1 MLLCLTSFYEY
12 KGQLLALYFV
22 FISVLVIWHAFHAR
36 VFIPLYFMT
45 KYYNH
50 GQKSYDTILFVGLFS
65 IHTCPVPPPP
75 HKQRWTP
82 VSRIFSEY
90 TTALSQRTFVQDCRF
105 HFGLRKKAR
114 WRTMRGDT
122 GNPNVV
128 LANKINSNYSPQ
140 WIPLATDTEVNNCF
154 SIY

>member
-1 MLLCLTSFYEY
+1 MLLS
-12 KGQLLALYFV
+12 LLWKT
-22 FISVLVIWHAFHAR
+22 WHAVHAR

-65 IHTCPVPPPP
+65 IHTCPAPPQP

-90 TTALSQRTFVQDCRF
+90 TTALSQ
-105 HFGLRKKAR
+105 GLLSRIVGSTLVCEKR
-114 WRTMRGDT
+114 RG
-122 GNPNVV
+122 G
-128 LANKINSNYSPQ
+128 
-140 WIPLATDTEVNNCF
+140 ER
-154 SIY
+154 